1 MFSPVAT
8 SHKRMETL
16 SVFFHQEPEAP
27 RYRLHGENTTT
38 PTREQLSGRIIP
50 MRGAKVAASHRRTSP
65 YNPPAKKV
73 PQGEN
78 VIEWNSHTLDCGLQW
93 RWISRESPL

>member
-1 MFSPVAT
+1 
-8 SHKRMETL
+8 
-16 SVFFHQEPEAP
+16 
-27 RYRLHGENTTT
+27 
-38 PTREQLSGRIIP
+38 